1 MNLLNLIGIS
11 DAFAQATTATAP
23 ATEASPQGSLLS
35 MLPMLILFILV
46 FYFLLIRPQ
55 NKRAK
60 EHRQLLTSL
69 KEGDEIVLSS
79 GMLGTIVK
87 MAEDYVVVNIAD
99 NVNITVQKFA
109 ISGTVPKGTIKA
121 I

>member
-1 MNLLNLIGIS
+1 MNLLNVLGIS
-11 DAFAQATTATAP
+11 DAIAQTAGTAPEATT
-23 ATEASPQGSLLS
+23 QGSLLS

-60 EHRQLLTSL
+60 EQRTLISNL
-69 KEGDEIVLSS
+69 KEGDEVVLNS
-79 GMLGTIVK
+79 GMLGKIIK
-87 MAEDYVVVNIAD
+87 ISDDYVTVNIAD
-99 NVNITVQKFA
+99 NVNVNVQKFA